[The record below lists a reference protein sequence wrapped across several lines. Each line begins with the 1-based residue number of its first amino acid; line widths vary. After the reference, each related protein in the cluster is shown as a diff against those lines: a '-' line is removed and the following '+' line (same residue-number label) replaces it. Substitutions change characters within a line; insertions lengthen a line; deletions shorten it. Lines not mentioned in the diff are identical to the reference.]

1 LSLQKEKAM
10 DRIKDIGKA
19 GLGPAIACLFAV
31 ALVVCL
37 LMGVWN
43 LR

>member
-1 LSLQKEKAM
+1 MGKNQ
-10 DRIKDIGKA
+10 DIRQV
-19 GLGPAIACLFAV
+19 GLGPAIACLFAA

>member
-1 LSLQKEKAM
+1 M
-10 DRIKDIGKA
+10 DKNRDIRQV
-19 GLGPAIACLFAV
+19 GLGPVIACLFAA
-31 ALVVCL
+31 ALVLCL

>member
-1 LSLQKEKAM
+1 M
-10 DRIKDIGKA
+10 GRTKDIGKI
-19 GLGPAIACLFAV
+19 GLGPVIACLFAV
-31 ALVVCL
+31 ALVVRL